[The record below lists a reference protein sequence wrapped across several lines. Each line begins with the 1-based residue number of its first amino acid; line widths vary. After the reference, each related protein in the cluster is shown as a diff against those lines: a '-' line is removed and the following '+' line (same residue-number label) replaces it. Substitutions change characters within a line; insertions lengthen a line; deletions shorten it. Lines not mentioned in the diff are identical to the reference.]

1 MFHTRKGGTEAS
13 SAVEEGPADHTSP
26 GITQKASRKRHQT
39 PLASVEPMHYQK
51 CGKCFLLIKFCLAR
65 AYPDGAS
72 ATFTGRLR
80 EEPNEIRDQPSQPPR
95 LRGFSRR
102 LDARRRDA
110 FGTRLGSRRDHP
122 DHRQGHHLFLLADRA
137 GRRPQGRQGPRHQ
150 RAGARRPGRDRRQRP
165 DLDPRERRFR

>member
-1 MFHTRKGGTEAS
+1 MEFMFHTRKGGTEAS
-13 SAVEEGPADHTSP
+13 SAVEEEPADHTSR
-26 GITQKASRKRHQT
+26 GITQKASDTACIGRT
-39 PLASVEPMHYQK
+39 DALSK

-110 FGTRLGSRRDHP
+110 FGTRLGSRR
-122 DHRQGHHLFLLADRA
+122 
-137 GRRPQGRQGPRHQ
+137 
-150 RAGARRPGRDRRQRP
+150 
-165 DLDPRERRFR
+165 